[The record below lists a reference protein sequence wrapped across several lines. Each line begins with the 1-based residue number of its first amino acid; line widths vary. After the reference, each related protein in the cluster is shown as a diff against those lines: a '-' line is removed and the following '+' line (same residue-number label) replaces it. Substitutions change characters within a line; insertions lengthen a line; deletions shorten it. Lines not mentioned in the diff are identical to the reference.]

1 MSNAIEKAL
10 LVLSNFADG
19 NAPIGTVELAERLN
33 FNKTTASRI
42 LNTLKR
48 HNFLEQNP
56 YTKQYSLG
64 PAVAQLG
71 KAITQSL
78 SGQTTIIA
86 QPYCNRL
93 RDQIGET
100 VHFQVLSGNHFYLA
114 YEARGSNPVSVAI
127 DVGDTV
133 YPTIHSGAKAI
144 AAFSDPVQIDKWLN
158 GQLPVFTS
166 RSITDPRKIRAM
178 YDKFTEL
185 GYAID
190 DREYSDNIYAI
201 SSPVY
206 NNNGTPVA
214 AVVVVVPYSRKKN
227 CERKEVIQAMKE
239 TAGLISSRLLYPGP
253 GPVKSSKKIKPNPHQ
268 DQQKSVDQLY

>member
-19 NAPIGTVELAERLN
+19 NTPIGTVELAERLN

-114 YEARGSNPVSVAI
+114 YEARGLNPVSVAI

-144 AAFSDPVQIDKWLN
+144 AAFSDPAQIEKWLS

-166 RSITDPRKIRAM
+166 RSVTDPRKIRAM
-178 YDKFTEL
+178 YDKFVEL
-185 GYAID
+185 GYAVD
-190 DREYSDNIYAI
+190 DREYSENIYAI
-201 SSPVY
+201 SSPVF
-206 NNNGTPVA
+206 NNDGTPVA

-227 CERKEVIQAMKE
+227 CERDEVIQAMKD
-239 TAGLISSRLLYPGP
+239 TAGLISSRLLYPGS
-253 GPVKSSKKIKPNPHQ
+253 VNSLKELKPIHPRE
-268 DQQKSVDQLY
+268 QQKSVNQHY

>member
-10 LVLSNFADG
+10 LVLANFADG
-19 NAPIGTVELAERLN
+19 NTPIGTVELADRLN

-48 HNFLEQNP
+48 HGFLEQNP
-56 YTKQYSLG
+56 YTRQYSLG

-86 QPYCNRL
+86 QPYCDRL

-144 AAFSDPVQIDKWLN
+144 AAFSDAALIDKWLN
-158 GQLPVFTS
+158 GKLPVFTS
-166 RSITDPRKIRAM
+166 RSVTDPRKLRNM
-178 YDKFTEL
+178 YEKFTEL

-190 DREYSDNIYAI
+190 DREYSENIFAI
-201 SSPVY
+201 AAPVF
-206 NNNGTPVA
+206 NNNGTPIA

-227 CERKEVIQAMKE
+227 CEREEVIQAMKE
-239 TAGLISSRLLYPGP
+239 TAGLISSRLLYPGAL
-253 GPVKSSKKIKPNPHQ
+253 PVNGAEKTKSIPQ
-268 DQQKSVDQLY
+268 QYQQKSVDQHY

>member
-10 LVLSNFADG
+10 LVLANFADG
-19 NAPIGTVELAERLN
+19 NTPIGTVELADRLN

-48 HNFLEQNP
+48 HHFLEQNP

-78 SGQTTIIA
+78 SGQTTVIA
-86 QPYCNRL
+86 QPYCDRL

-144 AAFSDPVQIDKWLN
+144 AAFSEPTLIDKWLN

-166 RSITDPRKIRAM
+166 RSLTDPRKLRTM
-178 YDKFTEL
+178 YNKFTEI

-190 DREYSDNIYAI
+190 DREYSENIYAI
-201 SSPVY
+201 AAPVF

-227 CERKEVIQAMKE
+227 CEREEVIQAMKE
-239 TAGLISSRLLYPGP
+239 TAGLISARLLYPGSL
-253 GPVKSSKKIKPNPHQ
+253 PVNGVKGMKASPLQ
-268 DQQKSVDQLY
+268 DQPKSIDQPH

>member
-10 LVLSNFADG
+10 LVLANFADG
-19 NAPIGTVELAERLN
+19 NTPIGTVELADRLN
-33 FNKTTASRI
+33 LNKTTASRI
-42 LNTLKR
+42 LNTLRR
-48 HNFLEQNP
+48 HSFLEQNP

-86 QPYCNRL
+86 QPYCDRL

-100 VHFQVLSGNHFYLA
+100 VHLQVLSGNHFYLA

-144 AAFSDPVQIDKWLN
+144 AAFSDPAQIDKWLS

-178 YDKFTEL
+178 YDKFTEI

-190 DREYSDNIYAI
+190 DREYSENIYAI
-201 SSPVY
+201 ASPVF

-214 AVVVVVPYSRKKN
+214 AVVVVVPYSRKRN
-227 CERKEVIQAMKE
+227 LEREEVILEMKE
-239 TAGLISSRLLYPGP
+239 AAGLISARLLFPGP
-253 GPVKSSKKIKPNPHQ
+253 MPAGSVKEMKAVAQ
-268 DQQKSVDQLY
+268 

>member
-10 LVLSNFADG
+10 LVLSHFADR
-19 NAPIGTVELAERLN
+19 NIPIGTVELAERLN

-48 HNFLEQNP
+48 HNFLEQNT
-56 YTKQYSLG
+56 YTKQSSLG

-86 QPYCNRL
+86 QPYCDRL
-93 RDQIGET
+93 RDRIGET
-100 VHFQVLSGNHFYLA
+100 VHLQVLSGNHFYLS
-114 YEARGSNPVSVAI
+114 YEARGFNPVSVVI

-144 AAFSDPVQIDKWLN
+144 AAFSEPALVDKWLN
-158 GQLPVFTS
+158 DKLPVFTS
-166 RSITDPRKIRAM
+166 KSITDPRKIREM
-178 YDKFTEL
+178 YAEFSRL

-190 DREYSDNIYAI
+190 DREYSENMYTVAA
-201 SSPVY
+201 PVF
-206 NNNGTPVA
+206 NGNGVPVA
-214 AVVVVVPYSRKKN
+214 AVVVAVPYSRKKN
-227 CERKEVIQAMKE
+227 LEREEVILEMNE
-239 TAGLISSRLLYPGP
+239 TAGLISARLL
-253 GPVKSSKKIKPNPHQ
+253 
-268 DQQKSVDQLY
+268 

>member
-10 LVLSNFADG
+10 LVLSSFADG
-19 NAPIGTVELAERLN
+19 NNPIGTVELADRLN
-33 FNKTTASRI
+33 LNKTTASRI

-48 HNFLEQNP
+48 HSFLEQDP

-64 PAVAQLG
+64 PTVAQLG

-100 VHFQVLSGNHFYLA
+100 VHLQVLSGNHFYLA

-133 YPTIHSGAKAI
+133 YPTIHAGAKAI
-144 AAFSDPVQIDKWLN
+144 AAFSDPAKIDKWLSE
-158 GQLPVFTS
+158 QLPVFTS
-166 RSITDPRKIRAM
+166 RSLTDPRKIRAV
-178 YDKFTEL
+178 YDKYRKL
-185 GYAID
+185 GFAID
-190 DREYSDNIYAI
+190 DREYSENIYAI
-201 SSPVY
+201 ASPIF

-214 AVVVVVPYSRKKN
+214 AIVVVVPYSRKKN
-227 CERKEVIQAMKE
+227 LDREEVVLEMKE
-239 TAGLISSRLLYPGP
+239 TAGLISGRLLYPGSDLP
-253 GPVKSSKKIKPNPHQ
+253 SGSKEMKVIPQQHQEKSAGHPN
-268 DQQKSVDQLY
+268 

>member
-19 NAPIGTVELAERLN
+19 NTPIGTVELAERLS

-48 HNFLEQNP
+48 HSFLEQNP

-78 SGQTTIIA
+78 SGQATIIA
-86 QPYCNRL
+86 QPYCDRL

-100 VHFQVLSGNHFYLA
+100 VHFQVLSGNNFYLS

-144 AAFSDPVQIDKWLN
+144 AAFSEPTLVDKWLN
-158 GQLPVFTS
+158 EKLPVFTS
-166 RSITDPRKIRAM
+166 RSITDPRKLRTM
-178 YDKFTEL
+178 YEEFIEL

-190 DREYSDNIYAI
+190 DREYSENIYAI
-201 SSPVY
+201 AAPVF

-227 CERKEVIQAMKE
+227 LERREVILEMKE
-239 TAGLISSRLLYPGP
+239 TAGLISARLLYPGP
-253 GPVKSSKKIKPNPHQ
+253 APVSLIKGMGTSPSLHP
-268 DQQKSVDQLY
+268 

>member
-19 NAPIGTVELAERLN
+19 NNPIGTVELAERLN

-86 QPYCNRL
+86 QPYCDRL

-166 RSITDPRKIRAM
+166 RSETDPRKIRAS
-178 YDKFTEL
+178 YDKFVKL

-190 DREYSDNIYAI
+190 DREYSENIYAI
-201 SSPVY
+201 SSPVF
-206 NNNGTPVA
+206 NNDGTPVA

-227 CERKEVIQAMKE
+227 CERDEVIQAMKE
-239 TAGLISSRLLYPGP
+239 TAGLISRRLLYPGP
-253 GPVKSSKKIKPNPHQ
+253 VNSSKEKKPIPPRE
-268 DQQKSVDQLY
+268 QQKSINQQY